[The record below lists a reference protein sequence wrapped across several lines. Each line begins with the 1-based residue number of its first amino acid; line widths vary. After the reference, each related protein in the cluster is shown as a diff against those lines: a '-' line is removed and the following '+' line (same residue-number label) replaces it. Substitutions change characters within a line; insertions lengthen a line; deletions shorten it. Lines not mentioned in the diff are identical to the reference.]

1 MNCLIAFHYRSYGTF
16 FYTKIVYRDLPTT
29 NIIEPKRFRAY
40 LDTEFCYYDFKPVF
54 LVEKNK
60 KTTSYAGG

>member
-1 MNCLIAFHYRSYGTF
+1 MPKFHRSGLILSGYKKLSWEIPGEYDYG
-16 FYTKIVYRDLPTT
+16 
-29 NIIEPKRFRAY
+29 
-40 LDTEFCYYDFKPVF
+40 FKPVF